1 MANGTFSMDKH
12 IPDVLVFPRGT
23 DLHDN
28 GLYKEGKIILQD
40 KVSGQKIFS
49 SRQALLISPVVCR
62 MKASTLILA
71 DHLMLTFPGKL
82 FSSFHSNSATRK

>member
-1 MANGTFSMDKH
+1 MDKH
-12 IPDVLVFPRGT
+12 IPNVLVFPRGT

-28 GLYKEGKIILQD
+28 GLYMEGKIILQD

-49 SRQALLISPVVCR
+49 SRQVVCR
-62 MKASTLILA
+62 MNASTLILA

-82 FSSFHSNSATRK
+82 FSSFHSNSATRKWRDRCMRSSRE